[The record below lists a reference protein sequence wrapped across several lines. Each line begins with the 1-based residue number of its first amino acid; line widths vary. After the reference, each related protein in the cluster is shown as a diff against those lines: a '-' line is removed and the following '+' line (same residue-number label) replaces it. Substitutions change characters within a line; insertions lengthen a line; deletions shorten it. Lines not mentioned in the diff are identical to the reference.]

1 MKVLNKILRI
11 TTRITTGINLFTN
24 LIGWLLAFLT
34 LLFNILGLWQLWLL
48 SAFTWFFSQI
58 IVLYTLFFGIMFS
71 FFTDT
76 WKRRIPHLILNIIF
90 LIISIIVAIFTVFVS
105 CTWFW

>member
-11 TTRITTGINLFTN
+11 TTRVTTGINLFIN

-34 LLFNILGLWQLWLL
+34 LLFNILGLWQLWNL
-48 SAFTWFFSQI
+48 AGFTWLFYQAIALF
-58 IVLYTLFFGIMFS
+58 TLFFGIMFS